1 MHLRRAWKKTNS
13 LASPAT
19 STGTITVDE
28 AWAPRTLPS
37 LAESTRCADWKTGQR
52 PLYQTVKAK
61 IYPPGLNTILGT
73 AMFEFAAGLSKP
85 GLSLSLPDEFHPY
98 TVQSFEDA
106 NVIQPDYHGLR

>member
-1 MHLRRAWKKTNS
+1 MHLRRAWKKTNY

-52 PLYQTVKAK
+52 PLYLACPMSFTPILSRVLKMQTSSNQITTVCVEPGTVSMSPECHTGAAAGMENGV
-61 IYPPGLNTILGT
+61 GLN
-73 AMFEFAAGLSKP
+73 
-85 GLSLSLPDEFHPY
+85 H
-98 TVQSFEDA
+98 QSVE
-106 NVIQPDYHGLR
+106 